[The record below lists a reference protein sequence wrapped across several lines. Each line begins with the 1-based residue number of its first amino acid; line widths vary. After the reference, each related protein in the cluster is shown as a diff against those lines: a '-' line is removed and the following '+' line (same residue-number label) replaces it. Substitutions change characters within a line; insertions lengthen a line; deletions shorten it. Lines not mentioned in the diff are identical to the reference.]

1 MSEKHIIDLDLSPE
15 IKVDIIQNKVEFKYI
30 SETLIK
36 KMSKLFDDS
45 FYKKKCKKCEKEINI
60 FKYFK
65 YCINC
70 QGFLCRNEKDDIH
83 RKRGIHEVITKNNYC
98 FLHYQYNK
106 YICLDCK
113 KDICNMCKKY
123 HKEHKRIKRGEFKK
137 DIFDIISRKMKEI
150 KNKNLCTFKLS

>member
-45 FYKKKCKKCEKEINI
+45 FYKKCKKCEKEINI

-70 QGFLCRNEKDDIH
+70 
-83 RKRGIHEVITKNNYC
+83 
-98 FLHYQYNK
+98 
-106 YICLDCK
+106 
-113 KDICNMCKKY
+113 
-123 HKEHKRIKRGEFKK
+123 
-137 DIFDIISRKMKEI
+137 
-150 KNKNLCTFKLS
+150 